1 MFGSLRLRIA
11 LSHAGVLLGILLL
24 LGGGGA
30 LLLARNLDRSAT
42 SDLESAAAGQARRI
56 EEAGHAVPPPD
67 ADSPSQAA
75 TQLGVFLP
83 DGAPIGEPSEL
94 PEWVRPNAQ
103 PVVDRTVS
111 GEPVRIVTTHATV
124 DGGSVA
130 TVVAGRSLVPERS
143 LLHRVRLLLLSGSL
157 VAAVLALFAGWWL
170 AGRAVRPVERAYRA
184 QAEFA
189 ADASHE
195 FRTPLTF
202 IRSGVETLARHEP
215 ALGREVLGEIDYLTG
230 LTRRM
235 LALAR
240 SHDEAMALAREPVDL
255 GEVCRSAVRRAS
267 VDGVRAQTVGNG
279 AAQALGDRVATE
291 AALDAVLENVRV
303 HGGGTATVSW
313 SADGGHALVSVAD
326 RGPGL
331 DPSLREA
338 VFGRFHRGDASRARE
353 TGGAGLGLALS
364 RRLVEAQGGSIWL
377 EETPGGGLTAKLSLP
392 SATGHSG

>member
-30 LLLARNLDRSAT
+30 LLLSRSLDHSAT
-42 SDLESAAAGQARRI
+42 SGLEGTATGQAHRI
-56 EEAGHAVPPPD
+56 QEVGHAVPPPD
-67 ADSPSQAA
+67 ADTPSQAA

-83 DGAPIGEPSEL
+83 DGKPIGELSEL
-94 PEWVRPNAQ
+94 PPWLQPSGA
-103 PVVDRTVS
+103 PVVDRTIG
-111 GEPVRIVTTHATV
+111 GEPVRIVTMHV
-124 DGGSVA
+124 SSGGVPVA
-130 TVVAGRSLVPERS
+130 TVVAGRSLAPETQ
-143 LLHRVRLLLLSGSL
+143 LMQRVRLLLLFGSL
-157 VAAVLALFAGWWL
+157 LAAVLALFAGWWL

-195 FRTPLTF
+195 LRTPLTF
-202 IRSGVETLARHEP
+202 IRSGVEVLAQHEP
-215 ALGREVLGEIDYLTG
+215 ALGDDMLGEIDYLTG
-230 LTRRM
+230 LTQRM

-240 SHDEAMALAREPVDL
+240 SHDESMALEREPLDL
-255 GEVCRSAVRRAS
+255 SEVCRSAVRRAS
-267 VDGVRAQTVGNG
+267 VDAIRLEMVGNG
-279 AAQALGDRVATE
+279 STRAIGDRVATE

-313 SADGGHALVSVAD
+313 SADAAHAFVSVAD

-331 DPSLREA
+331 DPDLREA

-364 RRLVEAQGGSIWL
+364 RRLIEAQGGSMWL

-392 SATGHSG
+392 GATARR

>member
-30 LLLARNLDRSAT
+30 LVLARNLDRSAT
-42 SDLESAAAGQARRI
+42 TELFAAAAGQARRI
-56 EEAGHAVPPPD
+56 EEAGHPIPPPD

-83 DGAPIGEPSEL
+83 DSVPIGEPTEL
-94 PEWVRPNAQ
+94 PAWVRPNAR
-103 PVVDRTVS
+103 PVVDRTVA
-111 GEPVRIVTTHATV
+111 GEPVRIVTMPATV
-124 DGGSVA
+124 DGAPVA
-130 TVVAGRSLVPERS
+130 TVVAGRSLVPERT

-157 VAAVLALFAGWWL
+157 LAAALALFAGWWL

-195 FRTPLTF
+195 LRTPLTF
-202 IRSGVETLARHEP
+202 IRSGVEVLARHEP
-215 ALGREVLGEIDYLTG
+215 ELGREVLGEIDYLTG

-240 SHDEAMALAREPVDL
+240 SHDEAMALVREPIDL
-255 GEVCRSAVRRAS
+255 GEACRSAVRRAT
-267 VDGVRAQTVGNG
+267 VDGARLETAGNG
-279 AAQALGDRVATE
+279 DARALGDRVATE
-291 AALDAVLENVRV
+291 AAIDAVLENVRV

-313 SADGGHALVSVAD
+313 SADGAHASVSVAD

-338 VFGRFHRGDASRARE
+338 VFGRFHRGDASRARV

-364 RRLVEAQGGSIWL
+364 RRLVEAQGGSMWL

-392 SATGHSG
+392 SANGDSD